1 MLVICNE
8 KNSFQNNIKEVINS
22 IKSNKYDLA
31 YKCIQTAMFENDHC
45 AEVYNLLGIISEYKG
60 DVSLACKYYGVALV
74 FDPTYKPSD
83 NNLEKLTSFFY
94 IFNKEN
100 IDYGDKNEKEHQDS
114 YFIEYNAMNV
124 GHLKKIKKLK
134 CLDFLQLKI

>member
-8 KNSFQNNIKEVINS
+8 KKIFHNNVKEAINA

-31 YKCIQTAMFENDHC
+31 YRCLKAAMFENDHS

-60 DVSLACKYYGVALV
+60 DVSLACKYYGAALV

-94 IFNKEN
+94 IFNEKS
-100 IDYGDKNEKEHQDS
+100 IDYGDNNEIEHQNS
-114 YFIEYNAMNV
+114 YFIEYNEMHV
-124 GHLKKIKKLK
+124 GHLKKNE
-134 CLDFLQLKI
+134 